1 MNNVFNSKIL
11 LFGEY
16 GIIKGSRGLAV
27 PFPAFSGELVQD
39 QIEDKML
46 LSKIT
51 DHIMRS
57 KILKKELFIDKM
69 KDDIESGLSFQ
80 SNIPQGY
87 GLGSS
92 GALCAAL
99 FEKYSRNYS
108 RDGEYPSEELGYV
121 QELLAIIESYYHGT
135 SSGLDPLISFFNKPI
150 LIHKGQ
156 SIEFV
161 DMPNLELLGQFF
173 LLDTQIQRQTSPLVH
188 QFLKD
193 CSETKYMEGIQK
205 FIDLNDKLISNT
217 IDSEKLL
224 FQENFREVSR
234 IQYLYF
240 DKMIPASI
248 KEVWLA
254 GLESKEYFIKLCGA
268 GGGGFFMVYTPTD
281 KVPLDHSLIKIP

>member
-1 MNNVFNSKIL
+1 
-11 LFGEY
+11 
-16 GIIKGSRGLAV
+16 AV